1 VSEKEEKKVTAPSK
15 PSVPRVWLRLPPP
28 SNVPSE
34 LITDRYAISITN
46 ALIAGVIPLNLHI
59 RLQPNEANTEAFMKA
74 VAPTGDQEML
84 SERLEPQILS
94 ALQGVHLNPDGSKV
108 AMMTKGRGKE
118 PKPVKMQGFV
128 PSFKTSFGPNK
139 GQSRPL
145 ELTIPYYR
153 LSAVMNSPGFTISYR
168 AGKKYTAFLTS
179 FVVDLNELAKVP
191 LSLSLSVS
199 CRATT
204 RTAPRSKRAAPL
216 PCSTLGSCAFS
227 ASCMQRCRRF
237 SERPSRPGRF
247 SSNSTDFMRSVENAA
262 LDCRVNKSALP
273 SLSSNPNPSR
283 RRKKS
288 PRHSSMKSPRTQ
300 KFSTTRPTTRRP
312 IRLKPDHHTRLSRN

>member
-153 LSAVMNSPGFTISYR
+153 LSAVMNSPGLTVSYR

-179 FVVDLNELAKVP
+179 FVVGSQRVGKDAAVAVIVGLMPCYNANSATFETGGTVALLDPRFVRILCKLHATLQTILRKAFTPGEIFFELYG
-191 LSLSLSVS
+191 LHE
-199 CRATT
+199 
-204 RTAPRSKRAAPL
+204 KR
-216 PCSTLGSCAFS
+216 G
-227 ASCMQRCRRF
+227 
-237 SERPSRPGRF
+237 E
-247 SSNSTDFMRSVENAA
+247 RSVG
-262 LDCRVNKSALP
+262 LP
-273 SLSSNPNPSR
+273 SQQISAPEPELESESVASEEEVTETLLDEVAEDAEVLNDTADDPPSD
-283 RRKKS
+283 
-288 PRHSSMKSPRTQ
+288 Q
-300 KFSTTRPTTRRP
+300 VEA
-312 IRLKPDHHTRLSRN
+312 